1 MGTLTDDQIKAIYK
15 TAGVDFSRGD
25 TWRVPIYRR
34 ARYVESSNTPELTPP
49 EEMYVE
55 FRLEDGAFGIPGSMG
70 HRVTRVVGRGVVVEE
85 IHHRDT
91 PVFIPLERP

>member
-15 TAGVDFSRGD
+15 TAGADFSRGE

-34 ARYVESSNTPELTPP
+34 VRYTPSDDTQMASP

-70 HRVTRVVGRGVVVEE
+70 HRVTRVVARGVVVEE
-85 IHHRDT
+85 QHHRDK
-91 PVFIPLERP
+91 PVFIPLDAP

>member
-1 MGTLTDDQIKAIYK
+1 MRPLTDDQIKAIYK
-15 TAGVDFSRGD
+15 TAGVDFSRGE

-34 ARYVESSNTPELTPP
+34 VGYTASDDTLEMASP

-55 FRLEDGAFGIPGSMG
+55 FRLEDGAFGVPGSMG

-85 IHHRDT
+85 IHHRDR

>member
-15 TAGVDFSRGD
+15 TAGVDFTRGT

-34 ARYVESSNTPELTPP
+34 VGYGESVDPILLTPP

-55 FRLEDGAFGIPGSMG
+55 FRLEDGSYGIPGSMG

-85 IHHRDT
+85 IHHRDR